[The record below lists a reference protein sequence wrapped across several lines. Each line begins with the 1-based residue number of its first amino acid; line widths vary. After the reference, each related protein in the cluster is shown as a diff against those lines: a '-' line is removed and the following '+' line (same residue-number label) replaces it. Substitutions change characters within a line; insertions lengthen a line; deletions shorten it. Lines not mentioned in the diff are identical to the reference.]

1 MKTIDE
7 IPYKKAEWI
16 TGYEDP
22 FRFDNVTDFKKMML
36 ESLAQGASDVFLQP
50 HQPALLLVQG
60 CIVSMTHRL
69 LDDFEIKNILR
80 WASNRD
86 TAETDIVSGTPVNA
100 RYECNSLGERNER
113 GELVRYAWRVNASPI
128 QYRGATS
135 AQIVMRAIPDTPP
148 KPEQVGLSQ
157 QLVEFMTPRDG
168 IVYVAGATGSGK
180 STTFAAIIR
189 HILENDTP
197 IKGNLITHEE
207 PIEFSYHNV
216 HSNHS
221 VIVQSQIP
229 THFKDFATANREA
242 MRRKPGLILVGEMRD
257 EATIRAAVEAALTG
271 HPVFG
276 TVHAVNV
283 ATVMRRLI
291 SRFPEKE
298 RGAAIFDIL
307 ETVRIIMAQ
316 RLVPGVDGKLV
327 ALREYLVFDK
337 EVRDELYG
345 LDSMARITRRVDELV
360 QSKGHS
366 FSADAHEMA
375 QAGRVDES
383 KIRNILKEIGA

>member
-1 MKTIDE
+1 MA
-7 IPYKKAEWI
+7 AEFLYTVLETK
-16 TGYEDP
+16 TGYKEP
-22 FRFDNVTDFKKMML
+22 FRFDSSTQFKELML

-50 HQPALLLVQG
+50 QKPALLLVQG
-60 CIVSMTHRL
+60 NLVSLTRRV

-86 TAETDIVSGTPVNA
+86 TAETDVVSGNAVNA
-100 RYECNSLGERNER
+100 RYECNSMGEKNER
-113 GELVRYAWRVNASPI
+113 GELIRYAWRVNASPV
-128 QYRGATS
+128 QYRGSTS
-135 AQIVMRAIPDTPP
+135 VQIVMRSIPDTPP
-148 KPEQVGLSQ
+148 LPEQVGLSQ
-157 QLVEFMTPRDG
+157 ELVVNMTPRDG

-180 STTFAAIIR
+180 TTTFASIIR

-216 HSNHS
+216 QSKHS

-229 THFKDFATANREA
+229 THFKDFAAANREA

-337 EVRDELYG
+337 EVRDELYD
-345 LDSMARITRRVDELV
+345 LDSMARVTRRIDELV
-360 QSKGHS
+360 QEKGHS
-366 FSADAHEMA
+366 FAVDASEMA
-375 QAGRVDES
+375 QAGKVNEDLAR
-383 KIRNILKEIGA
+383 RILREIGA